1 MDGAPGLASAAAF
14 KEWSEVFWSEYN
26 SLRISLGAG
35 EATLLD
41 PYAATAPAEFFAVA
55 TEAFFGQSLALQT
68 QHPRLY
74 QQLSKYYRL
83 DPARWQPAQ

>member
-1 MDGAPGLASAAAF
+1 MTAPDDALP
-14 KEWSEVFWSEYN
+14 VH
-26 SLRISLGAG
+26 LRIYP
-35 EATLLD
+35 ATLLD